1 MMADSVL
8 TDDQI
13 KQLTKQLQSTQLI
26 QNLPNNIYED
36 DRIKKLNEINNN
48 SVITLSDD
56 QQEDFERIYT
66 TIAPNHPVILNTSP
80 TGAGKTITALNFAL
94 RTNTKRIIVIC
105 NGSLQINHWE
115 THGRKYGFNNILV
128 MSYDTLR
135 GSRTILVKGKQ
146 MISHGLLCKNGEDF
160 EPSEAFMS
168 YVEEGLLFI
177 CDECHLIKNDCAKTN
192 AVKTLS
198 RYITIRSM
206 TQPLPHF
213 KSWSFFASMTPFD
226 KLEHVVNFTQ
236 VCGVIRSDQL
246 YCKISNKPTGIYELY
261 QYCRRFEEAKT
272 DVIWGTYDIKAKNVN
287 DVAYRLIVEIFLRL
301 ISSFTKNCHRN
312 YLSKQSVYYAYFDI
326 EPMGIKMMKRALEM
340 IKASV
345 VKNKKAIINGSEKT
359 LLEINQGTELTC
371 NNEISINDTQVNE
384 LNMMF
389 NSITVGSSLSE
400 RDGVIHGMKTTQTVK
415 TYFSLLSFIRTIFS
429 TVRNSK
435 VVVFLNYKEAIDII
449 MRNLCDYKPVK
460 ITGDPE
466 CTDDVRNSIRDKFN
480 EPNLDCRLLIIISQ
494 VGSDGI
500 ELDDKH
506 GDYPRIG
513 LGFPDFYHSRFFQCP
528 GRLFRRFTKSN
539 SLFFWCLVNSE
550 ECPEESVFKSIN
562 EKSKVMEET
571 LQNNQIIPPIYYEKI
586 VNPDRQDLNKLLR
599 ESGMINPKI
608 EEPAG
613 LKESKVIQITRSSI
627 SKRF

>member
-1 MMADSVL
+1 MTEYVL
-8 TDDQI
+8 SDDQI
-13 KQLTKQLQSTQLI
+13 KHLSKQVQTNQLL
-26 QNLPNNIYED
+26 QNLPNNKID
-36 DRIKKLNEINNN
+36 NDRLTKLKE
-48 SVITLSDD
+48 LSNTSMISLSED
-56 QQEDFERIYT
+56 QQEDFNRIYT
-66 TIAPNHPVILNTSP
+66 EITPNHPVILNTSP
-80 TGAGKTITALNFAL
+80 TGAGKTITALYFAL
-94 RTNTKRIIVIC
+94 KIGIKRIIVIC
-105 NGSLQINHWE
+105 NGSLQINHWK
-115 THGRKYGFNNILV
+115 THGDKYGFNNIYV

-135 GSRTILVKGKQ
+135 GSRTVPVNGKQ
-146 MISHGLLCKNGEDF
+146 MVSHGFLYKNGEEF
-160 EPSEAFMS
+160 EPTEPFISW
-168 YVEEGLLFI
+168 VEEGLLLI

-192 AVKTLS
+192 AVKALS

-206 TQPLPHF
+206 TLPLPKN
-213 KSWSFFASMTPFD
+213 KSWTFFASMTPFD

-236 VCGVIRSDQL
+236 VCGIIRSDHL
-246 YCKISNKPTGIYELY
+246 FCKETNRPTGIMELY
-261 QYCRRFEEAKT
+261 QYCRHFEQEKT
-272 DVIWGTYDIKAKNVN
+272 DVIWGTYDVKAKNVS
-287 DVAYRLIVEIFLRL
+287 DIAYRLIVEIFLRL

-326 EPMGIKMMKRALEM
+326 EPMGIKMMKKALEM
-340 IKASV
+340 IKTSV
-345 VKNKKAIINGSEKT
+345 FKNKKGIYEQFQT
-359 LLEINQGTELTC
+359 DHEINKNLIPN
-371 NNEISINDTQVNE
+371 NNEITVSDIQIEE

-389 NSITVGSSLSE
+389 NAITVGSSLSE

-415 TYFSLLSFIRTIFS
+415 TYFSLLSFIKTIFS

-449 MRNLCDYKPVK
+449 MRYLSEFNPLK
-460 ITGDPE
+460 ITGDPD
-466 CTDDVRNSIRDKFN
+466 CTDDVRNNIRDKFN

-506 GDYPRIG
+506 GNFPRIG

-586 VNPDRQDLNKLLR
+586 VNPHQQDLNKLL
-599 ESGMINPKI
+599 SDAGMINPKMD
-608 EEPAG
+608 EPIG
-613 LKESKVIQITRSSI
+613 LKESKLIQITRSSI